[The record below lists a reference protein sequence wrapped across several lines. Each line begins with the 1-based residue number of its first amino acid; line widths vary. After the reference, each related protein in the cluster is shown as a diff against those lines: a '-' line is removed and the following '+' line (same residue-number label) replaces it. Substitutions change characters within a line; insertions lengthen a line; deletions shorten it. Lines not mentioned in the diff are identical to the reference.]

1 MGGKSKKTTI
11 GYRYYMGIHMALARG
26 PVDEVVEIRVGDKM
40 AWAGRV
46 RDNKD
51 IYINQPDLFG
61 GDDKEGGIQG
71 TLSIMMGAP
80 TQPVHPGLASM
91 LGGLVPAFRGVATA
105 FFDGLICAMSPYPKT
120 WAWRIRRTQKGWHQ
134 GQTWYPEKAKIVLG
148 VPNKLAVYFALD
160 QSGSMNTVVGSGTRL
175 SVMKAEII
183 DCLNEIAANVVGAGS
198 AVDIA
203 VVGFSSPASGA
214 PTIIRRNAS
223 IGDIEAIK
231 SFVQGIGIAGG
242 TYWPMGLEP
251 MKAFFAGAN
260 AEATKIGFLVTDG
273 EPIDGN
279 LTADAIA
286 AESAQIVAALP
297 ADVTVYGVNID
308 LANTSYTARVDNSGE
323 PVAVVSAGNE
333 GELAR
338 SILTR
343 VGDIHAMNPAHI
355 LYQAYTDPRMGRGL
369 PASRLDDAAW
379 RVAADTFSGEGM
391 GLCLK
396 WTRAD
401 AIEKFAQSVV
411 DHAGASVYTSRR
423 TGKIV
428 LLPIRGGYDTN
439 DLPLF
444 TFGTGLL
451 GIDDDESTSQANS
464 ANEVV
469 VKFRDPV
476 AKQDKSVRVKNLGAI
491 HASGG
496 VTNTTTTEYFG
507 IPTASLATRVAQRD
521 MKASSGFIKRFKVR
535 LDRRGGDIMPGGLF
549 RISEPGRG
557 ISNMVLRA
565 GNCDY
570 GTLTNG
576 TVTITAVQDAFGL
589 PATSFVAVE
598 PPAFVA
604 PDTAPPV
611 ITERRVMEVPY
622 RELVQRL
629 GQSDVQSLDNSSG
642 FLMAMAVQP
651 SALSQSF
658 DLMTNAGGDFTR
670 KDDAGAFCP
679 SGKLK
684 AAVDALATVIELS
697 SATRLSEVALGS
709 AALIDDEIVR
719 VDVIDLAASKITLGR
734 GCADTVPAAHAKDA
748 RVFFFDDFSSV
759 DSTEY
764 TAGVTANAK
773 LLTRTASG
781 VLGADMAPSDALV
794 FGSRAARPYP
804 PAGLKVNGMA
814 VPAEPI
820 KGKFTLSWVHRNR
833 LTQADQLV
841 DALAGSLTPEEGV
854 TYALTGSVNGQ
865 ELLTQSAI
873 TGHEVEITM
882 PGNGVAKVIVRAEC
896 LSLQSWQAAS
906 ISFDYLGALAVT
918 GVLPAMVIGK
928 AYSGSLQG
936 SGGTPPYTWSL
947 GTGFPPGISIDA
959 ATGAMRGTPTT
970 AGQYS
975 FDVTV
980 TDSASASVV
989 SHQTVEVF
997 DDAYWSKVRS
1007 LLHFDGTNAST
1018 VMKDEK
1024 GKVWTANAGA
1034 KLDTAQAKFG
1044 GASLLLNGTTDYL
1057 STPYVAGHFD
1067 PVNDHTIEAWVRP
1080 SSSKR
1085 HTLYD
1090 FSAGS
1095 SGSFGHYCAI
1105 LANGRFQAVY
1115 GTSAGWSVAVT
1126 TNSVPLNEWT
1136 HLAITKSGNVVRLF
1150 IGGVLQITHTLAGRV
1165 APNAAPPVLGKDGS
1179 DATRHFQGWV
1189 DDFRYT
1195 DGVARYIA
1203 NFTPPAGPYPN
1214 GGA

>member
-80 TQPVHPGLASM
+80 TQPVHAGLASM

-120 WAWRIRRTQKGWHQ
+120 WAWRMRRTQKGWHQ
-134 GQTWYPEKAKIVLG
+134 GQAWYPEKAKIVLG
-148 VPNKLAVYFALD
+148 VPSKLAVYFALD
-160 QSGSMNTVVGSGTRL
+160 LSGSMGEVVEAGTRL
-175 SVMKAEII
+175 SVLKSEILA
-183 DCLNEIAANVVGAGS
+183 CLNEISTHVIGAGAS
-198 AVDIA
+198 VDVM
-203 VVGFSSPASGA
+203 VVGFSSPYAGS
-214 PTIIRRNAS
+214 PSMSQRNATAA
-223 IGDIEAIK
+223 DIENIK
-231 SFVQGIGIAGG
+231 AFVNGLQTMGG
-242 TYWPMGLEP
+242 TNWPMGLEP
-251 MKAFFAGAN
+251 MAAFFQGSHVAAS
-260 AEATKIGFLVTDG
+260 KIGFLITDG
-273 EPIDGN
+273 EPYDS
-279 LTADAIA
+279 TVEMTPDEIA
-286 AESAQIVAALP
+286 QESVRLVSELP
-297 ADVTVYGVNID
+297 SDVTVYAVNID
-308 LANTSYTARVDNSGE
+308 LENTHYTAMVDNSGD
-323 PVAVVSAGNE
+323 PVAVVSTGNE

-343 VGDIHAMNPAHI
+343 VGDVHAMNPAHI

-379 RVAADTFSGEGM
+379 RKAADIFSGEGM

-428 LLPIRGGYDTN
+428 LLPIRGGYDVN

-464 ANEVV
+464 ANEMV

-491 HASGG
+491 HAAGG

-521 MKASSGFIKRFKVR
+521 LKASSGFIKRFKVR

-570 GTLTNG
+570 GTLTDG

-611 ITERRVMEVPY
+611 ITERRIIEVPY

-629 GQSDVQSLDNSSG
+629 GQSDAQSLDSSSG

-658 DLMTNAGGDFTR
+658 DLMTSAAGDFTR

-684 AAVDALATVIELS
+684 AAVDAFATTVELA
-697 SATRLSEVALGS
+697 SATRLSEVPLGT

-719 VDVIDLAASKITLGR
+719 VDAIDLATGKLTLGR
-734 GCADTVPAAHAKDA
+734 GCVDTVPAAHAKDA
-748 RVFFFDDFSSV
+748 RVFFFDNFSSV
-759 DSTEY
+759 DTTEY
-764 TAGVTANAK
+764 AAGVTASAQ
-773 LLTRTASG
+773 LLTRTSSG
-781 VLGADMAPSDALV
+781 LLSVDMASNDALI
-794 FGSRAARPYP
+794 FNSRAARPYP
-804 PAGLKVNGMA
+804 PANLRINEELR
-814 VPAEPI
+814 PAELF
-820 KGKFTLSWVHRNR
+820 GALSVTWAHRNR
-833 LTQADQLV
+833 VTQADQLI
-841 DALAGSLTPEEGV
+841 DYLASSISPEVGTTYRLTLTEPGVGLIDQFSGITDSHFVVPATIFSGSRRV
-854 TYALTGSVNGQ
+854 
-865 ELLTQSAI
+865 LLTL
-873 TGHEVEITM
+873 HV
-882 PGNGVAKVIVRAEC
+882 VRDD
-896 LSLQSWQAAS
+896 LISLQAAS
-906 ISFDYLGALAVT
+906 VEFNYSDKAND
-918 GVLPAMVIGK
+918 MVF
-928 AYSGSLQG
+928 QG
-936 SGGTPPYTWSL
+936 GYMPP
-947 GTGFPPGISIDA
+947 
-959 ATGAMRGTPTT
+959 
-970 AGQYS
+970 
-975 FDVTV
+975 
-980 TDSASASVV
+980 SA
-989 SHQTVEVF
+989 
-997 DDAYWSKVRS
+997 
-1007 LLHFDGTNAST
+1007 
-1018 VMKDEK
+1018 
-1024 GKVWTANAGA
+1024 
-1034 KLDTAQAKFG
+1034 
-1044 GASLLLNGTTDYL
+1044 
-1057 STPYVAGHFD
+1057 
-1067 PVNDHTIEAWVRP
+1067 
-1080 SSSKR
+1080 
-1085 HTLYD
+1085 
-1090 FSAGS
+1090 
-1095 SGSFGHYCAI
+1095 
-1105 LANGRFQAVY
+1105 
-1115 GTSAGWSVAVT
+1115 
-1126 TNSVPLNEWT
+1126 NSVD
-1136 HLAITKSGNVVRLF
+1136 
-1150 IGGVLQITHTLAGRV
+1150 LQFTLA
-1165 APNAAPPVLGKDGS
+1165 
-1179 DATRHFQGWV
+1179 
-1189 DDFRYT
+1189 
-1195 DGVARYIA
+1195 
-1203 NFTPPAGPYPN
+1203 
-1214 GGA
+1214 